1 MTQIKRSAGQS
12 AVAAAAYR
20 AGEKLHSAY
29 YGEDS
34 DYTRK
39 GGVICSEILLPSHA
53 PPEYADR
60 ETLWNAVEKAE
71 RGKKAQLAYS
81 FDIALQ
87 NEFSMQENIDLAR
100 QFLLN
105 NFVSRSMVADF
116 AVHQPDKE
124 DGGISNPHFHVMCPI
139 RPIEPDGRW
148 GKKQRREYVLDE
160 HGERVLDEE
169 GNYVFNAVSTT
180 DWGKPETLEEWR
192 QAWAEM
198 CNAKFAEKG
207 LDCRIDHRS
216 FERQG
221 VEQIPTQHEGPTVR
235 AMEAK
240 GIRTDKGDL
249 NRFIRKTN
257 ALLREAKEKIAALIG
272 WLKDVKAELAK
283 PQPPMLNDLLAL
295 HCSIRNKGA
304 YSNKAKNANLQRYAE
319 AFSFLQSK
327 NLYTVDDLDNT
338 LHAMQ
343 DKIDTLKKSA
353 SSKQARIKEVD
364 ELLRMVDY
372 YKSGKPAADKLKS
385 IRFEKSRQKYKS
397 EHDDE
402 LRTFYMAERKLK
414 SYFKDGK
421 LPITAWRRERE
432 QLEQEY
438 KDIQT
443 ELSPLHADA
452 KKLWAIHYNI
462 YEVQH
467 EQERQNTELRQ
478 KKQEMER

>member
-1 MTQIKRSAGQS
+1 M
-12 AVAAAAYR
+12 AAAAYR
-20 AGEKLHSAY
+20 AGEKLHSKY

-87 NEFSMQENIDLAR
+87 NEFSMQENIALAR
-100 QFLLN
+100 QFLLE
-105 NFVSRSMVADF
+105 NFVSRGMVVDF
-116 AVHQPDKE
+116 SVHSPDKE

-139 RPIEPDGRW
+139 RPIESDGSW
-148 GKKQRREYVLDE
+148 GNKQRREYVLDE
-160 HGERVLDEE
+160 HGERVLDEAGN

-180 DWGKPETLEEWR
+180 DWGKPETLETWR
-192 QAWAEM
+192 QGWAET

-216 FERQG
+216 YERQG
-221 VEQIPTQHEGPTVR
+221 IEQIPTIHEGPSVR

-249 NRFIRKTN
+249 NRWIRKTN
-257 ALLREAKEKIAALIG
+257 AMLREAKQKIAALIG
-272 WLKDVKAELAK
+272 WMKDVKAELSN
-283 PQPPMLNDLLAL
+283 PQPPTLNDLLAL
-295 HCSIRNKGA
+295 HCANRNKGA
-304 YSNKAKNANLQRYAE
+304 YRNKAKNANLQRYAE

-327 NLYTVDDLDNT
+327 NLYTVDDLENT

-343 DKIDTLKKSA
+343 NKIDTLKKSA
-353 SSKQARIKEVD
+353 SAKQSRIKELD
-364 ELLRMVDY
+364 ELFRMAQYYVD
-372 YKSGKPAADKLKS
+372 GKPVADKLRS

-397 EHDDE
+397 EHDDT
-402 LRTFYMAERKLK
+402 LRTFYMAERKMK
-414 SYFKDGK
+414 PYFKDGK

-438 KDIQT
+438 RNIQSD
-443 ELSPLHADA
+443 LSPLHADA
-452 KKLWAIHYNI
+452 KKLWAIHYSI

-467 EQERQNTELRQ
+467 EQERQNAVTRQ
-478 KKQEMER
+478 KKQEIEH

>member
-20 AGEKLHSAY
+20 AGEKLHSEY

-39 GGVICSEILLPSHA
+39 GGVICSEILLPPHA
-53 PPEYADR
+53 PPSFSDR
-60 ETLWNAVEKAE
+60 ETLWNEVEKAE

-100 QFLLN
+100 QFLLD
-105 NFVSRSMVADF
+105 NFVSRGMVVDF
-116 AVHQPDKE
+116 AVHSPDKE

-139 RPIEPDGRW
+139 RPMEPNGKW
-148 GKKQRREYVLDE
+148 GNKQRREYVLDE
-160 HGERVLDEE
+160 HGERVLDEA
-169 GNYVFNAVSTT
+169 GNYVFNAVPTT
-180 DWGKPETLEEWR
+180 DWGEPETLEAWR
-192 QAWAEM
+192 KAWAEM
-198 CNAKFAEKG
+198 CNAKFAEKD

-216 FERQG
+216 FARQG

-257 ALLREAKEKIAALIG
+257 AILREAKEKIAALID

-283 PQPPMLNDLLAL
+283 PQPPTLNDLLAL

-327 NLYTVDDLDNT
+327 NLYTVDDLENT

-397 EHDDE
+397 EHDNK

-414 SYFKDGK
+414 PYFKDGK

-438 KDIQT
+438 RDIQT
-443 ELSPLHADA
+443 ELAPLHADA

-467 EQERQNTELRQ
+467 EQERQNTTTRQ
-478 KKQEMER
+478 KKQEIEH

>member
-1 MTQIKRSAGQS
+1 M
-12 AVAAAAYR
+12 AAAAYR
-20 AGEKLHSAY
+20 VGEKLHSEY

-39 GGVICSEILLPSHA
+39 GGVICSDILLPSHA

-60 ETLWNAVEKAE
+60 QTLWNAVEKAE

-87 NEFSMQENIDLAR
+87 NEFSMQENIYLAR
-100 QFLLN
+100 QFLLD
-105 NFVSRSMVADF
+105 NFVSRGMVADF
-116 AVHQPDKE
+116 AVHQSDKA

-139 RPIEPDGRW
+139 RPIDLDGSW
-148 GKKQRREYVLDE
+148 GNKQRREYVLDE
-160 HGERVLDEE
+160 HGERALDEA
-169 GNYVFNAVSTT
+169 GNYVFNAVPTT
-180 DWGKPETLEEWR
+180 DWGKPETLEAWR
-192 QAWAEM
+192 HAWAEL

-207 LDCRIDHRS
+207 LDCWIDHRS
-216 FERQG
+216 YERQG
-221 VEQIPTQHEGPTVR
+221 IEQIPTVHEGPSVR

-240 GIRTDKGDL
+240 GIHIDKGDL
-249 NRFIRKTN
+249 NRWLRKTN

-283 PQPPMLNDLLAL
+283 PQPPTLNDLLAL
-295 HCSIRNKGA
+295 HCANRNKGA

-319 AFSFLQSK
+319 AFIFLQSK
-327 NLYTVDDLDNT
+327 NLYTVDDLEST

-343 DKIDTLKKSA
+343 NKIDTLKRSA
-353 SSKQARIKEVD
+353 STNQARIKEVD

-372 YKSGKPAADKLKS
+372 YKSGKSATDKLKS
-385 IRFEKSRQKYKS
+385 IRFEKSRQKYKA
-397 EHDDE
+397 EHDNE

-414 SYFKDGK
+414 PYFKDGK

-438 KDIQT
+438 RDIQT
-443 ELSPLHADA
+443 ELAPLHADA

-467 EQERQNTELRQ
+467 EQERQNTTTRQ
-478 KKQEMER
+478 KKQEIEH